1 MAWGCRLVDTLRRGV
16 WKMADTYNVFISWSG
31 ERSEKVA
38 AALYGSLKMMLQTAR
53 PWMSKE
59 DIEKGSRGLDEVGKA
74 LEAMSVG
81 ILCLTPENVE
91 RPWILFEAGALSK
104 AMGEKTRVCPYL
116 FGGLRSE
123 EVRPPL
129 GMFQAARA
137 EKEETRKLVFA
148 VNRAIGA
155 WRMRGGWTPG
165 SSENGL
171 S

>member
-1 MAWGCRLVDTLRRGV
+1 
-16 WKMADTYNVFISWSG
+16 MADTYNVFISWSG